1 MSREIIEFDKYNAQ
15 DDFQYMAASVETG
28 KYEIGY
34 IVIDKPWYSNK
45 RDWTYYIFKNKYGEG
60 GFCGDAIDLGLI
72 KIMVDPDTI
81 EPFTQIA
88 NIKYNQSNGIDSVL
102 VKDFM
107 GDESEDNVVA
117 FIGAQDNIPIE
128 LWEEL

>member
-1 MSREIIEFDKYNAQ
+1 
-15 DDFQYMAASVETG
+15 
-28 KYEIGY
+28 
-34 IVIDKPWYSNK
+34 
-45 RDWTYYIFKNKYGEG
+45 
-60 GFCGDAIDLGLI
+60 
-72 KIMVDPDTI
+72 MVDPDTI